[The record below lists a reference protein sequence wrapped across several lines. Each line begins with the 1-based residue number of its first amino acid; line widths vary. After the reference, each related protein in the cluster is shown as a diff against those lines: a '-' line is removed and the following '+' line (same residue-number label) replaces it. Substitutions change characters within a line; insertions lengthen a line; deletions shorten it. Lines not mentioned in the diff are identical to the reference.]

1 MLNKAALIQ
10 RNLGGIFL
18 SIIGLQLFSV
28 WKDAEKDFLGTVQ
41 KVADLGYGAIQ
52 FAGFFQTPAQEVK
65 QLMDA
70 NGMKTAGAHVGIN
83 QLLGEELLKTINYH
97 HTLDNNLLICP
108 ALPIEMRLSEDD
120 YMKAAETLNHI
131 GETCKSSGFQFGY
144 HNHDFEF
151 ERFGEKTGFDLLFEN
166 TNPEHVKI
174 ELDCYWAAFANQDPF
189 VIIEKYKDRV
199 VSLHMKDLKIVNGN
213 KMGTEI
219 GNGQL
224 DFETL
229 IKIGTQFNIEWFTV
243 EQEEFDRDPYESLA
257 INVNKLNEIINKRGV

>member
-1 MLNKAALIQ
+1 M
-10 RNLGGIFL
+10 

-131 GETCKSSGFQFGY
+131 A
-144 HNHDFEF
+144 
-151 ERFGEKTGFDLLFEN
+151 L
-166 TNPEHVKI
+166 
-174 ELDCYWAAFANQDPF
+174 AFSL
-189 VIIEKYKDRV
+189 VITTMIL
-199 VSLHMKDLKIVNGN
+199 SLKDLEKKQDLIYFLKI
-213 KMGTEI
+213 
-219 GNGQL
+219 
-224 DFETL
+224 L
-229 IKIGTQFNIEWFTV
+229 IQNT
-243 EQEEFDRDPYESLA
+243 
-257 INVNKLNEIINKRGV
+257 